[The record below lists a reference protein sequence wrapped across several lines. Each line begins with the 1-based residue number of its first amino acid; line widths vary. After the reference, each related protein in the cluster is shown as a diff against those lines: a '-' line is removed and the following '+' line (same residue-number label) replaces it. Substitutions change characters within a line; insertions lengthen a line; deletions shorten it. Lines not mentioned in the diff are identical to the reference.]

1 MMENNVSVITSLDQ
15 MHDIIIPPAVSLWPL
30 APGWYAL
37 ILLVLAY
44 GINLGLKYWS
54 LYQKNLYRREAL
66 EVLSSLDAEDASKE
80 INSLLGLM
88 KRVGL
93 QYFGR
98 EKVAALSQNEWWVF
112 VETHSK
118 AKVGTQIRELSQKI
132 LYVPNTKATREELKA
147 ISKVA
152 KVWINTHHGETN
164 A

>member
-1 MMENNVSVITSLDQ
+1 MENNVTLLTSLDQ

-30 APGWYAL
+30 APAWVAL
-37 ILLVLAY
+37 ALLVVTY
-44 GINLGLKYWS
+44 GMHLGLKYWF

-66 EVLSSLDAEDASKE
+66 EVLSSLDEMDGVKE
-80 INSLLGLM
+80 INTLLGLM

-98 EKVAALSQNEWWVF
+98 ERVASLSQNEWWDF

-118 AKVGTQIRELSQKI
+118 AKASVQIRELSQKI
-132 LYVPNTKATREELKA
+132 LYAPNTEATAEEVRA
-147 ISKVA
+147 FSKVA
-152 KVWINTHHGETN
+152 KVWINTHHGETD